1 MVSAVGFQFRFQGR
15 CRDAIAVG
23 ISSQWQIRYS
33 FEWVIS
39 NRAQFCTKN
48 SCANVC
54 LSITFMNVSAIVRIP
69 VHMRSQV
76 IERNGEH
83 YVQINDSSAA
93 YQVLGDFRMDIKL
106 NTLVPEMIKDA
117 VNEQA
122 NSNWR
127 RLKPQIVGIVQNY
140 LSDMVR
146 EAVTPIFDNVPIRDF
161 FLLSNRIPTTNKCW
175 TIMPQILFHVFFTHF
190 ESINRAFGI
199 VYVGRVTVS
208 QTVVCPKFIAPP

>member
-1 MVSAVGFQFRFQGR
+1 
-15 CRDAIAVG
+15 
-23 ISSQWQIRYS
+23 
-33 FEWVIS
+33 
-39 NRAQFCTKN
+39 
-48 SCANVC
+48 
-54 LSITFMNVSAIVRIP
+54 MNVSAIVRIL

-76 IERNGEH
+76 IKRNGEH

-93 YQVLGDFRMDIKL
+93 YQVLGDFGMDIKL

-140 LSDMVR
+140 LPDMVR

-161 FLLSNRIPTTNKCW
+161 FLLSNRIPTTNKC
-175 TIMPQILFHVFFTHF
+175 
-190 ESINRAFGI
+190 
-199 VYVGRVTVS
+199 
-208 QTVVCPKFIAPP
+208 